1 MKKKSLLTMFL
12 ALALV
17 GAIGIGA
24 TLAYL
29 SDATGAMTNTFTVG
43 KIKISMDESDES
55 TPNDSTDRTVSG
67 NAYNDIQPGD
77 VLKKD
82 PTVTVTAGS
91 ADCYVFMKL
100 TGADNL
106 VSNKFSFGGFD
117 ATKWIK
123 VDANGAEVDLTKD
136 KTLDGIYRYYKVV
149 NKSDAAQKLEPLFA
163 TVTYSIDAEELAQG
177 VTLSDVVI
185 KSCAVQSDN
194 IEKAYEGVSAEVAA
208 YKAAVAT
215 MN

>member
-43 KIKISMDESDES
+43 KIKITMDESNEA

-82 PTVTVTAGS
+82 PTVTVVANS
-91 ADCYVFMKL
+91 ANCYVFMKL
-100 TGADNL
+100 TGADSL
-106 VSNKFSFGGFD
+106 VSNNFSFGGFD
-117 ATKWIK
+117 STKWIK
-123 VDANGAEVDLTKD
+123 VDANGAKVDLTKD

-149 NKSDAAQKLEPLFA
+149 DKSADAQKLEPLF
-163 TVTYSIDAEELAQG
+163 TSVTYSIDAEELAQG

-185 KSCAVQSDN
+185 KSCAVQADN
-194 IEKAYEGVSAEVAA
+194 IEQAYEGVSEEVAA
-208 YKAAVAT
+208 YKAAVET
-215 MN
+215 MK